1 MEVFVYPAFVIWLDE
16 LLEADVDV
24 HVDVLMLIEALRIYG
39 RGLSDPESHPVVT
52 SQFDLHALRRTPPSI
67 AAPLA
72 TGPPVL
78 RVLYA
83 FCRTADGEVAAVV
96 LIGGD
101 KTELGNRWYPSN
113 LAEAE
118 RRLTIFCGQRRFT
131 PIKRSRTSR

>member
-1 MEVFVYPAFVIWLDE
+1 MEVVLYPAFTAWLDQV
-16 LLEADVDV
+16 LDADPDV

-39 RGLSDPESHPVVT
+39 RELSDPESHPVVT
-52 SQFDLHALRRTPPSI
+52 SRFDLHALRRTPPSA
-67 AAPLA
+67 AAPTA

-83 FCRTADGEVAAVV
+83 FCRTSEGEVIAAV

-113 LAEAE
+113 VAEAE
-118 RRLTIFCGQRRFT
+118 RRLTVLGGQRRLT
-131 PIKRSRTSR
+131 PIKRTRSN

>member
-1 MEVFVYPAFVIWLDE
+1 MDVVVYPAFSTWLDQ
-16 LLEADVDV
+16 LLEADPDV
-24 HVDVLMLIEALRIYG
+24 HVDVVMLIEALRIYG
-39 RGLSDPESHPVVT
+39 RALSDPESHPVVT
-52 SQFDLHALRRTPPSI
+52 SRFDLHALRRTPPSV
-67 AAPLA
+67 AAPSA

-83 FCRTADGEVAAVV
+83 FCRTSEGEIIAAI

-118 RRLTIFCGQRRFT
+118 RRLTILCGQRRFT
-131 PIKRSRTSR
+131 PTKRSRTN